1 MISPRFDSA
10 VWSRVTSARSEVVVA
25 VVVCVTL
32 GFAIG
37 AVIGCVAGIVI
48 CGLLQMAGTD
58 GKTNDEST
66 DYDTL

>member
-1 MISPRFDSA
+1 MGDL
-10 VWSRVTSARSEVVVA
+10 
-25 VVVCVTL
+25 TL

-37 AVIGCVAGIVI
+37 AFIGCVAGIVI